1 MLKTG
6 IFVARHGEVA
16 ANREKRFRGWK
27 DLPLDENGR
36 KQADELAGH
45 LKKIPLTEAHSSD
58 LSRAGDTA
66 KTVAKPHGLSVQQH
80 KEFRPWN
87 VGDLAGQK
95 KADHK
100 KTIDDAVANPEKP
113 LPGGESLNQFRAR
126 FRPKFKDLQAKA
138 KAGKGPLFMTAH
150 ASNLHEIGTM
160 IHGKADSL
168 DIAPGG
174 YAFIYPTGKS
184 AWNHQVIKGQQHKS
198 GGDYEK
204 TS

>member
-1 MLKTG
+1 MMKNT
-6 IFVARHGEVA
+6 IFVSRHGEVK
-16 ANREKRFRGWK
+16 ANKEKRFRGWT
-27 DLPLDENGR
+27 DFPLDENG
-36 KQADELAGH
+36 KQQASDLADK
-45 LKKIPLTEAHSSD
+45 LKKIPLMEAHSSD
-58 LSRAGDTA
+58 LIRSKDSAE
-66 KTVAKPHGLSVQQH
+66 TVAKPHKLPVQAH

-100 KTIDDAVANPEKP
+100 KTIDDAVANPDKP

-126 FRPKFKDLQAKA
+126 FRPKFKELQAKA

-160 IHGKADSL
+160 IHGKADSI

-174 YAFIYPTGKS
+174 HGAIYPTGKTS
-184 AWNHQVIKGQQHKS
+184 WGHQVIHGQQHKA
-198 GGDYEK
+198 GHEYEQ
-204 TS
+204 S